1 MPGHTAGPG
10 PEPVGSAPAG
20 GGQTVHGSAGEVVG
34 GARTG
39 GWGQAVHGRS
49 VVRVNGT
56 RAWLV
61 WGVGVFAY
69 LVAITQ
75 RTSFGVAGLAATDR
89 FSATASALSAFTV
102 IQLIVYAGLQIPV
115 GVMVDRFGPR
125 IMIATGAALMAVGQL
140 QLAAAESV
148 PAGVVGRIFVGAGDA
163 MTFIAVIR
171 LIPLWFPS
179 RRVPVLTQ
187 LTGQLGQVGQL
198 ISIVPFAFVL
208 HHGGWSQAFV
218 GLAALGLLACVLAA
232 ALLRNAP
239 PGAPAATTKR
249 SFRETGTDLGTA
261 WRQPG
266 TRLGLWSH
274 FATQFSGTVFV
285 LTWGYPF
292 LVSGEGLTP
301 ATASVLLSLFVVV
314 GIICGPFLGSWV
326 GRHPLR
332 RSTMVLAVTIAI
344 TAVWL
349 AVLLPSGPAPLWLLV
364 LLVLVL
370 AIGGPASMIA
380 FDFARTFNPSHRIGT
395 ATGIVNVG
403 GFFAA
408 LVTMYMVGL
417 ILDLLNGA
425 GVFSGGLY
433 SLDAFRVAFSFQF
446 IVLGIG
452 IAGVVASRGKVRRA
466 MAERGERVPPLRV
479 ALADNRRRRSQFR
492 SEQRQERQERQERRN

>member
-1 MPGHTAGPG
+1 M
-10 PEPVGSAPAG
+10 VLI
-20 GGQTVHGSAGEVVG
+20 
-34 GARTG
+34 R
-39 GWGQAVHGRS
+39 RDNN
-49 VVRVNGT
+49 R

-69 LVAITQ
+69 LIAITQ
-75 RTSFGVAGLAATDR
+75 RTSFGVAGLVATER
-89 FSATASALSAFTV
+89 FGATAAALSAFTV
-102 IQLIVYAGLQIPV
+102 IQLLVYAGLQIPV
-115 GVMVDRFGPR
+115 GVLVDRFGPR
-125 IMIATGAALMAVGQL
+125 VMIATGAALMAVGQL
-140 QLAAAESV
+140 QLAAATSI

-187 LTGQLGQVGQL
+187 LTGQIGQFGQL
-198 ISIVPFAFVL
+198 ISIAPFALVL
-208 HHGGWSQAFV
+208 HTAGWSQAFV
-218 GLAALGLLACVLAA
+218 GLAALGVLACVLAA
-232 ALLRNAP
+232 SLVRNAP
-239 PGAPAATTKR
+239 AGTATPNARQGLKGTGA
-249 SFRETGTDLGTA
+249 DLATA

-266 TRLGLWSH
+266 TRLGMWSH

-292 LVSGEGLTP
+292 LVSGQGLDT

-332 RSTMVLAVTIAI
+332 RSTMVLAVTLAI
-344 TAVWL
+344 VAVWA
-349 AVLLPSGPAPLWLLV
+349 AVLVQSGPSPLWLLV
-364 LLVLVL
+364 VLVLVL
-370 AIGGPASMIA
+370 AVGGPASMIA

-408 LVTMYMVGL
+408 LVTMYMIGL
-417 ILDLLNGA
+417 ILDLLNSVG
-425 GVFSGGLY
+425 FSPDGLY

-446 IVLGIG
+446 LVLGIG
-452 IAGVVASRGKVRRA
+452 IAAVIATRRKVRRT
-466 MAERGERVPPLRV
+466 MAQLGERVPPLREV
-479 ALADNRRRRSQFR
+479 MSDNRRRRQQYKQ
-492 SEQRQERQERQERRN
+492 EQKDERIERKGSST

>member
-1 MPGHTAGPG
+1 M
-10 PEPVGSAPAG
+10 GSK
-20 GGQTVHGSAGEVVG
+20 
-34 GARTG
+34 
-39 GWGQAVHGRS
+39 
-49 VVRVNGT
+49 

-75 RTSFGVAGLAATDR
+75 RTSFGVAGLAATER

-102 IQLIVYAGLQIPV
+102 IQLVVYAGLQIPV
-115 GVMVDRFGPR
+115 GVLVDRFGPR
-125 IMIATGAALMAVGQL
+125 VMIATGAALMALGQL
-140 QLAAAESV
+140 QLAAATTV

-163 MTFIAVIR
+163 MTFIAVLR
-171 LIPLWFPS
+171 LIPLWFPVL
-179 RRVPVLTQ
+179 RVPLLTQ
-187 LTGQLGQVGQL
+187 MTGQLGQFGQL
-198 ISIVPFAFVL
+198 ISIAPFAFVL
-208 HHGGWSQAFV
+208 HAAGWSTAFV
-218 GLAALGLLACVLAA
+218 GLAALGVLACVLAVS
-232 ALLRNAP
+232 LLRDAP
-239 PGAPAATTKR
+239 PGAQGYLNKR
-249 SFRETGTDLGTA
+249 SLKETGGDLGTA

-292 LVSGEGLTP
+292 LVSGQGLTP
-301 ATASVLLSLFVVV
+301 GTASVLLSLFVVV

-332 RSTMVLAVTIAI
+332 RSTMVLTVAFAI
-344 TAVWL
+344 VAAWA
-349 AVLLPSGPAPLWLLV
+349 AVLLWPGPSPLWLLV

-408 LVTMYMVGL
+408 LVTMYVVGL

-425 GVFSGGLY
+425 HVFSGGLY
-433 SLDAFRVAFSFQF
+433 SLDAFRIAFSFQF
-446 IVLGIG
+446 LVLGIG
-452 IAGVVASRGKVRRA
+452 IGAVVASRRKVRA
-466 MAERGERVPPLRV
+466 IMAQQGESVPPLRV
-479 ALADNRRRRSQFR
+479 VLADNKRRRRQYR
-492 SEQRQERQERQERRN
+492 DEQRQDRKG